1 MTKQFSARRYAL
13 RRIVFAGIIGI
24 GILIF
29 VAYKSWSGETWF
41 IEAAENLKL
50 SFWYSKSGDRLS
62 GDDIE
67 STASSI
73 ARVMGVPDS
82 GDFLGPQRLEG
93 DARLE
98 TVRKGEGYS
107 IEFVYAHLREATS
120 VSGLSPQ
127 EDAKFHRS
135 VAVDTFCANSLDLRR
150 LELLDGYRFVYKSPD
165 GGEPL
170 VFRITSEDCRKRD

>member
-1 MTKQFSARRYAL
+1 MAKQFSARRYAL
-13 RRIVFAGIIGI
+13 RRIVFAGIFGI
-24 GILIF
+24 GILGF
-29 VAYKSWSGETWF
+29 AAYKSWCDEPWF

-50 SFWYSKSGDRLS
+50 SFWYSKQDGRLS

-67 STASSI
+67 STAASI
-73 ARVMGVPDS
+73 ARIMRASEVGEFQGAP
-82 GDFLGPQRLEG
+82 RLEG

-98 TVRKGEGYS
+98 AVRKGEGYS
-107 IEFVYAHLREATS
+107 IEFLYSHLRETAA

-127 EDAKFHRS
+127 EDAKFHRT
-135 VAVDTFCANSLDLRR
+135 VAVNTFCANKLDLKR

-170 VFRITSEDCRKRD
+170 IFRITSEDCRKK